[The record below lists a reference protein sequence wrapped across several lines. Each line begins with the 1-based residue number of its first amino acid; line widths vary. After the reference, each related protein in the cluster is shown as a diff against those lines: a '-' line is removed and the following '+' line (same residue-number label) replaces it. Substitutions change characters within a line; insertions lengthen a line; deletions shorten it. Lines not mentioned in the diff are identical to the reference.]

1 MGSSYPPKF
10 AEGDVVKMELNKAEG
25 TFKVRE
31 RATCR
36 NAMRDSQSLSDTC
49 AVPAMLRHT

>member
-25 TFKVRE
+25 TFKVRD

-36 NAMRDSQSLSDTC
+36 NLN
-49 AVPAMLRHT
+49 PKP